1 LSHHA
6 RTVVLGGDVHYAG
19 AFAMDWTNSGRTTR
33 IVHFTSSAAHN
44 AWGGD
49 RGPTAVRNLM
59 LYSGMA
65 TGLQRVGLPMTKLGW
80 NNTLPPVVSDLSHEA
95 PLARVRVQSGP
106 VLLTDQLFRQQHP
119 LTRPPDWAWRLAPVV
134 DTRASADRPMGAR
147 QTVSAEVA
155 TGPDAVHHYGDL
167 ATAHV
172 QALDTVAVNRGLQ
185 YLCNVGVVR
194 FTVTGSA
201 LSVRQE
207 LYSLRPKPEPNEK
220 ADVYIV
226 HETGLDPVP
235 IEMPTTVGPGT

>member
-1 LSHHA
+1 M
-6 RTVVLGGDVHYAG
+6 HYAG
-19 AFAMDWTNSGRTTR
+19 AFAMDWTGTGRTTR

-44 AWGGD
+44 AWGGG

-80 NNTLPPVVSDLSHEA
+80 TNTAPAIVSDVSHEA

-119 LTRPPDWAWRLAPVV
+119 LTRPPDWAWRLSPVI
-134 DTRASADRPMGAR
+134 DARASADRPVAAR
-147 QTVSAEVA
+147 QTVAAEVA
-155 TGPDAVHHYGDL
+155 PGAGAVHHYGDL
-167 ATAHV
+167 AAAHV

-185 YLCNVGVVR
+185 YLCNVGVISFSVD
-194 FTVTGSA
+194 GAA
-201 LSVRQE
+201 LSVKQA
-207 LYSLRPKPEPNEK
+207 LYSLRPKQEANEK
-220 ADVYIV
+220 ADAYIV

-235 IEMPTTVGPGT
+235 VPMPATIGPRA